1 MSARVETIGAA
12 TLILGDAL
20 AVLPT
25 LNPVGFVCTDPPYS
39 SGGAFRGD
47 RTGTTNA
54 KYVRTE
60 RRGLA
65 SDFTGDNR
73 DQRGYAHWSAL
84 WFSLARDLVA
94 PGGLCCAFT
103 DWRQLPTTTDAFQ
116 AGGWVWRGLVVWDK
130 TEAARP
136 QKGRFRAQA
145 EYVVWGSNGPMADDG
160 PCAPGVFRDIPQMAD
175 RLHIAQKPLG
185 VMHGL
190 LALAPT
196 GMPVLDPFMG
206 SATTGCAA
214 VTAGLPFIGIEADPD
229 IFEIACRRI
238 EEAQRQAALFSCRSS
253 DLDAA
258 YQRPADLF
266 AGDVP

>member
-1 MSARVETIGAA
+1 MRVERVGAA
-12 TLILGDAL
+12 TLYCGDAL

-25 LNPVGFVCTDPPYS
+25 LDPVGFVCTDPPYS

-47 RTGTTNA
+47 RTVPTND

-60 RRGLA
+60 FRGLRP
-65 SDFTGDNR
+65 DFTGDNR

-84 WFSLARDLVA
+84 WFGLARELVP

-103 DWRQLPTTTDAFQ
+103 DWRQLPTTTDALQ
-116 AGGWVWRGLVVWDK
+116 AGGWVWRGVVAWDK

-160 PCAPGVFRDIPQMAD
+160 PCAPGVFRAPIPPADD

-190 LALAPT
+190 LALAPP
-196 GMPVLDPFMG
+196 GRAVLDPFMG
-206 SATTGCAA
+206 AASTGVAA
-214 VTAGLPFIGIEADPD
+214 VQVGLPFVGIEADPV
-229 IFEIACRRI
+229 IFETACRRI
-238 EEAQRQAALFSCRSS
+238 EEAQRQAALFPVAMP
-253 DLDAA
+253 DPDDA
-258 YQRPADLF
+258 YQRPRDLF
-266 AGDVP
+266 APESVP